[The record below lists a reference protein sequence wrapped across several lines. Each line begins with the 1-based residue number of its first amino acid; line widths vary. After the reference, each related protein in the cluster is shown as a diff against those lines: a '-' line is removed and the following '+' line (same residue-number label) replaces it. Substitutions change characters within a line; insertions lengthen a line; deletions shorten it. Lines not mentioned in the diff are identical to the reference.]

1 MRRVVPWSYGVVLSV
16 AMLPA
21 LAGTP
26 DVPVLS
32 ESPVCGVEKLGVV
45 EIEIGT
51 RVTEYTQGADV
62 PLVDYDRAMRRL
74 SDAAESKGGNA
85 VVLRSHQA
93 VYFTRFGRQ
102 SHKPV
107 YVKLRGA
114 AIRMPDATQC
124 SLRLVDVDEMEARSR
139 SGKIENIDS
148 RKAYVEADEE

>member
-32 ESPVCGVEKLGVV
+32 ESPVCGAEKLGVV

-51 RVTEYTQGADV
+51 RVTEYTQGTDV

-148 RKAYVEADEE
+148 RKAYAEAEE